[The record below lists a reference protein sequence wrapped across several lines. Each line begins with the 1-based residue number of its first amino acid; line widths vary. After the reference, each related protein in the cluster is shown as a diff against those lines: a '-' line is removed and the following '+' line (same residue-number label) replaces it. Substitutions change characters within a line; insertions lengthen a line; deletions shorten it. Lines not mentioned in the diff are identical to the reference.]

1 VVVQPGYLD
10 DQPSIRSFQALLEEG
25 KYYDKVQT
33 IAMQGSTDRNEHELV
48 VYKRNALALPDTQ
61 AK

>member
-1 VVVQPGYLD
+1 M
-10 DQPSIRSFQALLEEG
+10 RSFQALLEEG